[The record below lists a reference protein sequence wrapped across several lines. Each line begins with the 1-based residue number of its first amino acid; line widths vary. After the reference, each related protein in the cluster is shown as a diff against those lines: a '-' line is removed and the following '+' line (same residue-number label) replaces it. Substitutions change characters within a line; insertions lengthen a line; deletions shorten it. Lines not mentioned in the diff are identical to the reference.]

1 MSNAAD
7 EKIAGLERELLATQ
21 EMLAFVL
28 AALDEPVV
36 VSKDFIKNGLGEGV
50 QIVIDDD
57 EAKNAFVFYLAD
69 QS

>member
-1 MSNAAD
+1 MSKAAD
-7 EKIAGLERELLATQ
+7 EKIDSLERELLATQ

-36 VSKDFIKNGLGEGV
+36 VSKELITRGLGDGV

-57 EAKNAFVFYLAD
+57 AQKNAFIFYL
-69 QS
+69 QESP